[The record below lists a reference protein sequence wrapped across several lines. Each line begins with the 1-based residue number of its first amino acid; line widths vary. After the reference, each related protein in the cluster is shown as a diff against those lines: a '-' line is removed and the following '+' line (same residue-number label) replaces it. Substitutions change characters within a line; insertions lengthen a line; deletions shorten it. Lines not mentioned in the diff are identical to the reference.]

1 MGSILSS
8 IHLYF
13 EQVAEIF
20 FFFKEKHELLFR
32 LNVATSLKLEMKI
45 LISLYMGFLLQV
57 AFILS
62 AWAKP
67 LPVCI

>member
-1 MGSILSS
+1 MGSILCS
-8 IHLYF
+8 IHLHF
-13 EQVAEIF
+13 EQVDEF
-20 FFFKEKHELLFR
+20 FFYFKEKHELLFR

-45 LISLYMGFLLQV
+45 LICLYLVFLLQV